1 MYYLKLTLEK
11 LPFGMDN
18 FAGLAIGPVILIKKY
33 HKNNKGLL
41 EHEKFHVRMF
51 WLWYI
56 LVLATSTAAGV
67 YFGYIPFPETFQTL
81 FQNEVFYYVLFLSLL
96 PRSFFYKFVE
106 KYRLW
111 EEVKAYKIQEKTNKQ
126 NKLKEFAHYIAT
138 KYGIDITEEEALR
151 LLKK

>member
-1 MYYLKLTLEK
+1 MN
-11 LPFGMDN
+11 N

-33 HKNNKGLL
+33 HENNKGLL

-51 WLWYI
+51 WVWYI
-56 LVLATSTAAGV
+56 LVLAASTITAI
-67 YFGYIPFPETFQTL
+67 YFGYIPLPETFQSL
-81 FQNEVFYYVLFLSLL
+81 IQNEIFHILLSISLI
-96 PRSFFYKFVE
+96 PRSVFYKFVG

-111 EEVKAYKIQEKTNKQ
+111 EEVQGYKIQEKTNKQ

-138 KYGIDITEEEALR
+138 RYNIDITEKEALK